1 MTRTN
6 LIQAQEYFPLSR
18 VRSASEALDA
28 EVLTDIY
35 QTDCNIAIWKRAL
48 NSDLSRSLQQ
58 LASYAPNYKFEATVT
73 ASSVRDG
80 LLKSLEGYDCAEA
93 LSADI
98 ATLVDMYCCLFD
110 LNSAGLRLTMLNKA
124 MCPRFHVDRVPCRLV
139 TTYCGAASEW
149 LQHDIVDRSKLGHGN
164 MGLPDHESG
173 IYRDPRDI
181 RQLNN
186 GDVALFKGELWQGNE
201 NAGLVHRSPQV
212 AEGEV
217 RLLLTLDFGD

>member
-1 MTRTN
+1 MTTTN
-6 LIQAQEYFPLSR
+6 LIQAQEQFPLS
-18 VRSASEALDA
+18 SARTSVEALDA
-28 EVLTDIY
+28 EVLANIY
-35 QTDCNIAIWKRAL
+35 QADCNIAIWQRAL
-48 NSDLSRSLQQ
+48 NSHLGRSLLQ
-58 LASYAPNYKFEATVT
+58 LASYAPRYKFEATVT
-73 ASSVRDG
+73 PASVHADV
-80 LLKSLEGYDCAEA
+80 LKSLEGFDCAEA

-98 ATLVDMYCCLFD
+98 ATLVDMYCCLFA

-149 LQHDIVDRSKLGHGN
+149 LPHDCVDRSKLGHGN
-164 MGLPDHESG
+164 KGLADHESG
-173 IYRDPRDI
+173 IYRDSRDI

-186 GDVALFKGELWQGNE
+186 GDVALFKGELWEGNE

-217 RLLLTLDFGD
+217 RLLLTLDFAD